1 MFQFGEDL
9 KVYLE
14 NCFAND
20 NSITASKKPKIYN
33 GYQAQHEPK
42 ATEPEV
48 QIQPLDNS
56 EQTEFTTF
64 CNKHANSTPMQF
76 AVYTGQL
83 KIGGLMY
90 NAQDASVILG
100 EKIEYFINEYIYSL
114 KNKNIQQ
121 GRLVS
126 TSPALPMNDGGSVYT
141 TILRFDFIVAYPYEV
156 GQTS

>member
-1 MFQFGEDL
+1 MFQFREDL

-20 NSITASKKPKIYN
+20 SSITASKKPKIYN

-48 QIQPLDNS
+48 QIRPLDNS

-64 CNKHANSTPMQF
+64 CNKHANSVPLQF
-76 AVYTGQL
+76 GAYTGQL
-83 KIGGLMY
+83 TIGGVKY
-90 NAQDASVILG
+90 NAQDASDILG
-100 EKIEYFINEYIYSL
+100 EKIEHYINEYIYSL

-141 TILRFDFIVAYPYEV
+141 TFLRFDFIVAYPYEV

>member
-1 MFQFGEDL
+1 MFQFREDL

-33 GYQAQHEPK
+33 GYQVQHEPSAK
-42 ATEPEV
+42 EPEI
-48 QIQPLDNS
+48 QIQPLDIS

-64 CNKHANSTPMQF
+64 CNKNANSVPMQIG
-76 AVYTGQL
+76 AYTGQMR
-83 KIGGLMY
+83 INGVPY
-90 NAQDASVILG
+90 DAQSASVILG
-100 EKIEYFINEYIYSL
+100 EKIEYYINEYIYSCE
-114 KNKNIQQ
+114 NKNIQQ

>member
-1 MFQFGEDL
+1 MFQFREDL

-20 NSITASKKPKIYN
+20 SSITTSKKPKIYN
-33 GYQAQHEPK
+33 GYQVQHEPK

-56 EQTEFTTF
+56 EQIEFTTF
-64 CNKHANSTPMQF
+64 CNKHANSVPLQF
-76 AVYTGQL
+76 GACTGQL
-83 KIGGLMY
+83 TIDGVKY

-100 EKIEYFINEYIYSL
+100 EKIEHFINEYIYSL